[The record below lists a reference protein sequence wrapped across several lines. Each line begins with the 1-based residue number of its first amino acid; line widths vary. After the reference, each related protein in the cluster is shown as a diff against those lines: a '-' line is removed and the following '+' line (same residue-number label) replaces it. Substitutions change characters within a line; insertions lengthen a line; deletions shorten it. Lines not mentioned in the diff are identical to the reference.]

1 LSTNFLR
8 RRKKSMRMRWE
19 QTGLEGGGF
28 DDAAAAVLEKSMR
41 PCEGLFRNLIF
52 ATSASAEP

>member
-1 LSTNFLR
+1 
-8 RRKKSMRMRWE
+8 MRMRWE

-28 DDAAAAVLEKSMR
+28 DDAAAAVLEKSMS